1 MESINNRA
9 CIVCVGHTE
18 YSKDFG
24 RSELKLAWMT
34 IGSSIEDADID
45 AIVKYAMNNDDP
57 IDIARKQCIACLRFF
72 GEVDYGGGGGPWV
85 ANL

>member
-9 CIVCVGHTE
+9 CIVGVGHTG
-18 YSKDFG
+18 YLKDSG
-24 RSELKLAWMT
+24 RSEFKLAWMT

-45 AIVKYAMNNDDP
+45 AIVKYVMNNDDP
-57 IDIARKQCIACLRFF
+57 IDIARKRCVGCLRFF
-72 GEVDYGGGGGPWV
+72 GEVDYGGGGGSWV